1 MHYRMTTFSYDPARE
16 GEVIA
21 LADSIRDQMKT
32 IDGLQS
38 ACSVR
43 IAEGKAVTIG
53 VYDTAESAAT
63 AQPKVGELLG
73 RLADL
78 LNASPEVQEGPV
90 FWEL

>member
-16 GEVIA
+16 GEVVA
-21 LADSIRDQMKT
+21 LADSVRDEMKA

-38 ACSVR
+38 AFSVR
-43 IAEGKAVTIG
+43 IAEGKSVTIG
-53 VYDTAESAAT
+53 VYDTAESAAA

-78 LNASPEVQEGPV
+78 VNAPPEVQEGPV

>member
-16 GEVIA
+16 GEIIA
-21 LADSIRDQMKT
+21 LADSISDEMSA
-32 IDGLQS
+32 IAGLQS

-43 IAEGKAVTIG
+43 IAEGKSIPIG
-53 VYDTAESAAT
+53 VYDTAESAAA

-73 RLADL
+73 RLADVV
-78 LNASPEVQEGPV
+78 NASPEVQEGPV

>member
-21 LADSIRDQMKT
+21 LADSIRDQMKA

-43 IAEGKAVTIG
+43 IADGKSVTIG
-53 VYDTAESAAT
+53 VYDTAESAVA

-78 LNASPEVQEGPV
+78 LNAPPEVQEGPV

>member
-1 MHYRMTTFSYDPARE
+1 MTTFSYDPARE

-21 LADSIRDQMKT
+21 LANSIRDQMKA

-43 IAEGKAVTIG
+43 IAEGKSVTIG
-53 VYDTAESAAT
+53 VYDTAESAVA

-78 LNASPEVQEGPV
+78 LNAPPEVQEGPV

>member
-21 LADSIRDQMKT
+21 LAESIRDQMRA

-43 IAEGKAVTIG
+43 IAEGKSVTIG
-53 VYDTAESAAT
+53 VYDNAESATA

-73 RLADL
+73 RLAEI
-78 LNASPEVQEGPV
+78 LNAPPEVQEGPV

>member
-16 GEVIA
+16 GEIIA
-21 LADSIRDQMKT
+21 LADSISAEMRA

-43 IAEGKAVTIG
+43 IAEGKSITIG
-53 VYDTAESAAT
+53 VYDTAESAAA

-73 RLADL
+73 RLADVV
-78 LNASPEVQEGPV
+78 NAPPEVQEGPV

>member
-1 MHYRMTTFSYDPARE
+1 MHHRMTTFSYDPARE
-16 GEVIA
+16 GEIIA
-21 LADSIRDQMKT
+21 LADSISAEMRA

-43 IAEGKAVTIG
+43 IAEGKSITIG
-53 VYDTAESAAT
+53 VYDTAESAAA

-73 RLADL
+73 RLADIV
-78 LNASPEVQEGPV
+78 NAPPEVQECPV

>member
-1 MHYRMTTFSYDPARE
+1 MHYRMTTFSYDPNQE
-16 GEVIA
+16 GEVVA
-21 LADSIRDQMKT
+21 LADSIRDQMKA
-32 IDGLQS
+32 INGLQS

-43 IAEGKAVTIG
+43 IAEGKSVTIG
-53 VYDTAESAAT
+53 VYDTAESAVA

-78 LNASPEVQEGPV
+78 LNAPPEVQEGPV

>member
-21 LADSIRDQMKT
+21 LADSIRDQMRA

-43 IAEGKAVTIG
+43 IAEGKSVTIG
-53 VYDTAESAAT
+53 VYDNAESATA

-73 RLADL
+73 RLAEI
-78 LNASPEVQEGPV
+78 LNAPPEVQEGPV

>member
-16 GEVIA
+16 SEVIS
-21 LADSIRDQMKT
+21 LADSIRDQMKA

-43 IAEGKAVTIG
+43 IAEGKSVTIG
-53 VYDTAESAAT
+53 VYDTAESAVA
-63 AQPKVGELLG
+63 AQPKVGELLS

-78 LNASPEVQEGPV
+78 LNAPPEVQEGPV

>member
-1 MHYRMTTFSYDPARE
+1 MYYRMTTFSYDPVRE
-16 GEVIA
+16 DEVIA
-21 LADSIRDQMKT
+21 LADSIRDEMRV

-43 IAEGKAVTIG
+43 IAEGKSVTIG
-53 VYDTAESAAT
+53 VYDTAESAAA

-78 LNASPEVQEGPV
+78 INAPPEVQEGPV

>member
-21 LADSIRDQMKT
+21 LADSIRDQMKA

-43 IAEGKAVTIG
+43 IAEGKSVTIG
-53 VYDTAESAAT
+53 VYDTAESAAA
-63 AQPKVGELLG
+63 AQPKVGELLS

-78 LNASPEVQEGPV
+78 LDAPPVVQEGPV

>member
-1 MHYRMTTFSYDPARE
+1 MHYRMTTYSYDPARE
-16 GEVIA
+16 GEIIA
-21 LADSIRDQMKT
+21 LADSISDEMRA

-43 IAEGKAVTIG
+43 VAEGRPVTVG
-53 VYDTAESAAT
+53 VYESAESAAA

-73 RLADL
+73 RLADVV
-78 LNASPEVQEGPV
+78 NAPPEVQEGPV